1 MLLPRRI
8 ITGCVLLLLPAVA
21 AAQSFDTTAFAALRW
36 REIGPY
42 RGGRSVAVAGST
54 KRPYEYWM
62 GTTGGGVFKTTDG
75 GMSWQPS
82 TDKYFGGTIGAL
94 AVAASNPDIVW
105 SAGGEGD
112 IRGNTAPGDGV
123 WTTKDAGKTWAQ
135 VTFFDVKNH
144 ARRILIHPTNP
155 DVVWIGVLG
164 HAFGPND
171 QRGVFKTTDGGK
183 SWRRVLFRD
192 ATTGIS
198 DIDID
203 ANDPSVLYAAF
214 WHAFRTPWSME
225 SGGPGGGIF
234 KSSDGGESWTELTAN
249 PGLPKGAL
257 GKIGLTVSPAK
268 SSRVWAIIEAEE
280 GGVYRSDD
288 GGATWARTNEE
299 RKLRQRAWYYSRIVA
314 DPKDSNV
321 IYGLNVQWFRSRD
334 GGKTFPQNIAVP
346 HGDNHDLWIASND
359 PDRMVQGN
367 DGGANVSFNGG
378 RSWTNQAFATAQ
390 MYHVTTTN
398 HFPYQVCGA
407 QQDNSTLCGPS
418 RKEGGMEISDFK
430 DAGGGE
436 SGYIAPNPVHPDIV
450 FAGSYGGLLTRKDMA
465 KDLERNI
472 SPWPDNP
479 MGYSSEDIRYRFQ
492 WTFPILFSPHNA
504 KVVYAAGSQLFKTTT
519 EGESWTIISPPL
531 ARRDPKTMGASGG
544 PITKDQTG
552 VETYGVIFAL
562 SESPITPG
570 LIWAGTDDG
579 LVWITRNGGV
589 NWSNV
594 TPKDIGDFTRVAMID
609 AGHFNAGTAYLAAN
623 RFQQDDF
630 SPILYKTTDYGKS
643 WTKIVAGIP
652 VEEFT
657 RAIREDPR
665 KAGLLYAA
673 TERGVWVTFDD
684 GSHWQSLRRN
694 MPPVPVHDLVVKDN
708 DLVLGTH
715 GRSFWIMDD
724 ISPLRQLTT
733 GIATRTAHLF
743 KPADAYRIDWGGG
756 FGGGGGGY
764 GGATPRGQNPP
775 SGAVIYYQLKEP
787 NARVT
792 LEFLDAKGTLIKSF
806 NSDSSVGG
814 PNVAAAMAA
823 GDFETLMRA
832 GPRPPR
838 LPNKA
843 GLNQFNWNLR
853 YPDATRFAGM
863 IFWAGNVTGPMALPG
878 TYTVR
883 MTAGAETQSQTLAV
897 KADPRWNVPMA
908 DLVAQF
914 DFLIGVRDR
923 VSEANEAVLTARDV
937 KSQVTDRLKQA
948 PQLADQGKALSGK
961 VTEVEG
967 EIYQIKNQSSQD
979 PLNYPIKL
987 NNKIAAL
994 LGMAG
999 SSPGRPPAQAT
1010 QVFTELNAKLNVQM
1024 KRMDK
1029 VYSDDLKAF
1038 NDQLKKLGLP
1048 EVTPKKKAPNVAAD
1062 ADADG
1067 DSSEGATR

>member
-8 ITGCVLLLLPAVA
+8 ITGCVLLLLPTVA
-21 AAQSFDTTAFAALRW
+21 AAQSFDTTTFAALRW

-42 RGGRSVAVAGST
+42 RGGRSVAVAGSA

-94 AVAASNPDIVW
+94 AVAESNPDIVW

-123 WTTKDAGKTWAQ
+123 WTTKDAGKTWTQ
-135 VTFFDVKNH
+135 VPFFDVKNH
-144 ARRILIHPTNP
+144 ARRIIVHPTNP
-155 DVVWIGVLG
+155 DIVWIGVMG
-164 HAFGPND
+164 HAFGFND

-183 SWRRVLFRD
+183 SWRKVLYRD
-192 ATTGIS
+192 ERTGIS
-198 DIDID
+198 EMASDP
-203 ANDPSVLYAAF
+203 NDPNVLYAAF
-214 WHAFRTPWSME
+214 WHAFRTPWSMV
-225 SGGPGGGIF
+225 SGGPGGGIL
-234 KSSDGGESWTELTAN
+234 KSTDGGETWTELTGN
-249 PGLPKGAL
+249 PGLPKGVL
-257 GKIGLTVSPAK
+257 GKIGLTVSGGK
-268 SSRVWAIIEAEE
+268 SNRVWALIEADE

-288 GGATWARTNEE
+288 GGATWAKLNDE
-299 RKLRQRAWYYSRIVA
+299 RKLRQRAWYYSRIIA
-314 DPKDSNV
+314 DPRDSNV
-321 IYGLNVQWFRSRD
+321 VYALNVQWFRSRD
-334 GGKTFPQNIAVP
+334 GGKTFPQNMPVP
-346 HGDNHDLWIASND
+346 HGDNHDLWIAPND
-359 PDRMVQGN
+359 PNRMVEGN

-378 RSWTNQAFATAQ
+378 RSWTNQAYATAQ

-418 RKEGGMEISDFK
+418 RKEGGMAIADFRE
-430 DAGGGE
+430 AAGGE
-436 SGYIAPNPVHPDIV
+436 SGYLASNPARPDII
-450 FAGSYGGLLTRKDMA
+450 FGGSYGGLLTRMDLA
-465 KDLERNI
+465 TGLERNV

-479 MGYSSEDIRYRFQ
+479 MGYSSEDIQYRFQ
-492 WTFPILFSPHNA
+492 WTFPIIFSPHNPGIL
-504 KVVYAAGSQLFKTTT
+504 YAAGSQLFKTTT

-579 LVWITRNGGV
+579 LVWITRNGGT
-589 NWSNV
+589 NWTNV
-594 TPKDIGDFTRVAMID
+594 TPRDIGDFTRVSLID

-630 SPILYKTTDYGKS
+630 APILYKTADYGKT

-652 VEEFT
+652 ANEFT
-657 RAIREDPR
+657 RAVREDPK

-673 TERGVWVTFDD
+673 TEKGVWVSFDD
-684 GSHWQSLRRN
+684 GGYWQSLRRN
-694 MPPVPVHDLVVKDN
+694 MPSVPVHDMVVKDN

-724 ISPLRQLTT
+724 VSPLRQLAAAVT
-733 GIATRTAHLF
+733 AKKAHLY
-743 KPADAYRIDWGGG
+743 KPSDAYRIDWGGG
-756 FGGGGGGY
+756 FRIPGAGY
-764 GGATPRGQNPP
+764 GGETPTGQNPP
-775 SGAVIYYQLKEP
+775 SGAAVYYQLKDP
-787 NARVT
+787 NTRVT
-792 LEFLDAKGTLIKSF
+792 LEFLDAKGDLIKSYT
-806 NSDSSVGG
+806 SDSTADA
-814 PNVAAAMAA
+814 PAPAA
-823 GDFETLMRA
+823 GD
-832 GPRPPR
+832 GPRGGAPR
-838 LPNKA
+838 VPRAPNRV

-853 YPDATRFAGM
+853 YPDATRFDGM
-863 IFWAGNVTGPMALPG
+863 IFWAGNTTGPLALPG

-883 MTAGAETQSQTLAV
+883 LTAGAEAQAQTFVV
-897 KADPRWNVPMA
+897 KADPRWKVPMA

-914 DFLIGVRDR
+914 DFLIQVRDR
-923 VSEANEAVLTARDV
+923 VSEANDAVITARDV
-937 KSQVTDRLKQA
+937 KAQVNDRLKQA
-948 PQLADQGKALSGK
+948 PQLGDQGKALNGK
-961 VTEVEG
+961 VTDVEA

-994 LGMAG
+994 LGVAG
-999 SSPGRPPAQAT
+999 SSPGRPPAQAM
-1010 QVFTELNAKLNVQM
+1010 QVFKELNGKLDVQTR
-1024 KRMDK
+1024 RMDK
-1029 VYSDDLKAF
+1029 VYADDLKAF
-1038 NDQLKKLGLP
+1038 NEQLKKLGLP
-1048 EVTPKKKAPNVAAD
+1048 EVTPKKKAPKVAAD
-1062 ADADG
+1062 DDTDAGDVDG
-1067 DSSEGATR
+1067 KITW